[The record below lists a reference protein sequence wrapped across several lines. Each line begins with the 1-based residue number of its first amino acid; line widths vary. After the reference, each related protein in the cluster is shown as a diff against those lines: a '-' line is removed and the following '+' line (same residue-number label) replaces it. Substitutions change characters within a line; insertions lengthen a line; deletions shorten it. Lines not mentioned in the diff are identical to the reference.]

1 MPVPDLHLTTED
13 IEPERV
19 LDYLVRTPTDAELL
33 GHLKSRSPV
42 LLRGSR
48 GSGKSLLLRSAQREM
63 LDHMPVDHLLP
74 VYASFMNTPLIKVRG
89 PEQFL
94 PWMIATLAN
103 SIVRAAQDQG
113 LSIPSTAALNA
124 IGADAQP
131 GGRPSRLKQI
141 QDRFENAWRQPKGV
155 RGNNE
160 VPDATVLVEAVR
172 DLCRDTGLKRIVL
185 LIDEA
190 AQVFVPDQQ
199 RQFFT
204 LMRDLR
210 SPYLTVKA
218 AIYPGV
224 TSFGYAFQP
233 GHDATVVSLDR
244 DVTDKNYLNS
254 MREIISRQDKRLA
267 KTLSEQGHLLDI
279 LALAATGNPRI
290 FLTMLSAAGSLRQT
304 TCEQVLRKYYREDI
318 WQKHNDL
325 ADRYPGHQSMIGWG
339 ATFMHDHVF
348 PALWERYH
356 RESVPGGLRDI
367 WIHRDA
373 PQAAQEAMQ
382 FLCYSGVLQQA
393 PGPPVKLHNA
403 LGIRYVVNLGC
414 QFVQAKE
421 IIKYAEDVRRDLSRR
436 NVIEFGREHE
446 AYRSLPAISE
456 TAARRGNTVLDA
468 RLRTPSSELVLTK
481 FQRTVIIGL
490 KLGTVGDVLRADES
504 TFKKAKGVGDV
515 RARRIHNAVQA
526 AVMEYLSG

>member
-1 MPVPDLHLTTED
+1 MPASDLHLTTED

-19 LDYLVRTPTDAELL
+19 LDYLVRTPTDADLL
-33 GHLKSRSPV
+33 SNLKSRTPV

-48 GSGKSLLLRSAQREM
+48 GSGKSLLLRSAQQEM
-63 LDHMPVDHLLP
+63 LDCLRVDHVLP
-74 VYASFMNTPLIKVRG
+74 VYTSFMNTPLIKVRG
-89 PEQFL
+89 AEQFL

-124 IGADAQP
+124 IGADTKP
-131 GGRPSRLKQI
+131 GRPSRLKQI
-141 QDRFENAWRQPKGV
+141 QDKFENAWRQSHSV
-155 RGNNE
+155 RGNIE

-172 DLCRDTGLKRIVL
+172 DLCKDTGLKRIIL

-190 AQVFVPDQQ
+190 AQVFVPAQQ

-233 GHDATVVSLDR
+233 GHDAMMVSVDR
-244 DVTDKNYLNS
+244 DVTDKNYLAS
-254 MREIISRQDKRLA
+254 MREIVSRQDERLA
-267 KTLSEQGHLLDI
+267 KTLSEQGRLLDI

-290 FLTMLSAAGSLRQT
+290 FLTMLSAAGTLKQT
-304 TCEQVLRKYYREDI
+304 RCEQVLKKYYGEDI

-325 ADRYPGHQSMIGWG
+325 ADRYPGHQSMIAWG
-339 ATFMHDHVF
+339 STFMHDHVF
-348 PALWERYH
+348 PALRGRHH
-356 RESVPGGLRDI
+356 RDDLPGGLRDI

-393 PGPPVKLHNA
+393 PGPPLKRHNA
-403 LGIRYVVNLGC
+403 LGTRYVVNLGC
-414 QFVQAKE
+414 QFVLAKE
-421 IIKYAEDVRRDLSRR
+421 IIKYAEDVRSDLSGRK
-436 NVIEFGREHE
+436 VVEFGREHE

-456 TAARRGNTVLDA
+456 TTAQPGNTVLDA

-481 FQRTVIIGL
+481 FQRTVINSL
-490 KLGTVGDVLRADES
+490 KLDTVGDVLRADES
-504 TFKKAKGVGDV
+504 TFKKAKGVGDI
-515 RARRIHNAVQA
+515 RARRMRNAVQA